1 MLVTRLTRSFGIDHP
16 IIQAGMGAEAG
27 PELAAA
33 VSTAGG
39 LGTIGTIAT
48 PPEDVRMAIRR
59 CRDLT
64 AMPFAVNM
72 VTFEGA
78 PFRDEIIDMVL
89 REKPAAVTLSFGDP
103 VPTLRL
109 CREAGI
115 RTLVQVQDFA
125 TARAVLASG
134 PDVLIVQGHEA
145 GGHTGRRGTLSF
157 LAQALAVAGDTP
169 VVAAGGIADGRGL
182 AAVLAMGAAGALIG
196 TRFKASVEYGCADIY
211 KSVIAAS
218 NGDDTLAGTLLD
230 VPFPWQ
236 WPANVV
242 GRAVRNAFTAEWEGR
257 DAELKAAVEALPPLG
272 FLQRLWAD
280 PEQSINWAGES
291 AGLVG
296 SVLSAAEIVRA
307 VVGEAEETLRRVPS
321 ILAN

>member
-48 PPEDVRMAIRR
+48 PPDEVQMAIRR

-78 PFRDEIIDMVL
+78 PHRDEIIDVVL
-89 REKPAAVTLSFGDP
+89 REKPAVVTLSFGDP

-109 CREAGI
+109 CREHGI
-115 RTLVQVQDFA
+115 KTLVQVQDFA
-125 TARAVLASG
+125 TARAVLAAG
-134 PDVLIVQGHEA
+134 PDALIVQGNEA

-157 LAQALAVAGDTP
+157 LAQALAIAGDTP

-182 AAVLAMGAAGALIG
+182 AAVLAMGASGALVG

-211 KSVIAAS
+211 KDVIAAS
-218 NGDDTLAGTLLD
+218 DGDNTVGA
-230 VPFPWQ
+230 PFFDAPYPFK

-242 GRAVRNAFTAEWEGR
+242 GRAFRNAFTAEWEGR
-257 DAELKAAVEALPPLG
+257 DEELKAAVEALPPFG

-280 PEQSINWAGES
+280 PEQNINWAGES

-296 SVLSAAEIVRA
+296 SVLPAAEIVRTM
-307 VVGEAEETLRRVPS
+307 VEEAEELLRRAASVVVD
-321 ILAN
+321 

>member
-1 MLVTRLTRSFGIDHP
+1 
-16 IIQAGMGAEAG
+16 MGAEAG
-27 PELAAA
+27 PELVAA
-33 VSTAGG
+33 VSEAGG

-48 PPEDVRMAIRR
+48 LPDEVRMAIRR

-78 PFRDEIIDMVL
+78 PHRDEIIEMVL

-103 VPTLRL
+103 LPTLRL

-115 RTLVQVQDFA
+115 KTLVQVQDFA
-125 TARAVLASG
+125 GAKAVLAAG
-134 PDVLIVQGHEA
+134 TDALIVQGNEA

-157 LAQALAVAGDTP
+157 LAQTLAIAGDTP

-182 AAVLAMGAAGALIG
+182 AAVLAMGASGALIG

-211 KSVIAAS
+211 KDVIAAS
-218 NGDDTLAGTLLD
+218 DGDNTLGGTLLD
-230 VPFPWQ
+230 VPFPWT

-242 GRAVRNAFTAEWEGR
+242 GRGIRNAFTAEWEGR
-257 DAELKAAVEALPPLG
+257 EDELKAAVAALPPFG
-272 FLQRLWAD
+272 FLQGLWAD

-291 AGLVG
+291 SGLVG
-296 SVLSAAEIVRA
+296 SVLPAAEILRSVVR
-307 VVGEAEETLRRVPS
+307 EAEEILRRVPS
-321 ILAN
+321 ILAD

>member
-16 IIQAGMGAEAG
+16 VIQAGMGAEAG

-48 PPEDVRMAIRR
+48 PPDEVKMAIRR

-64 AMPFAVNM
+64 DLPFAVNV
-72 VTFEGA
+72 VTFMGA
-78 PFRDEIIDMVL
+78 PFRDHIIEAVL

-109 CREAGI
+109 FKGLGI
-115 RTLVQVQDFA
+115 KTLVQVQDFA
-125 TARAVLASG
+125 TATAVLAAG
-134 PDVLIVQGHEA
+134 PDALIVQGHEA

-157 LAQALAVAGDTP
+157 LAQTLAIAGDTP
-169 VVAAGGIADGRGL
+169 VVAAGGIGDGRGL
-182 AAVLAMGAAGALIG
+182 AAVLAMGAAGVLMG
-196 TRFKASVEYGCADIY
+196 PRFKASVEYGCADIY
-211 KSVIAAS
+211 KGVIAAS
-218 NGDDTLAGTLLD
+218 DGDNTLAAPLLD
-230 VPFPWQ
+230 APFPWE

-257 DAELKAAVEALPPLG
+257 DGELKAAVEALPPFG
-272 FLQRLWAD
+272 FLQRLWED
-280 PEQSINWAGES
+280 PEQNLNWAGES

-296 SVLSAAEIVRA
+296 SILPAAEIVRS
-307 VVGEAEETLRRVPS
+307 VVAEAEEMLRRVAS
-321 ILAN
+321 VLAD

>member
-1 MLVTRLTRSFGIDHP
+1 LTRSFGIDHP

-48 PPEDVRMAIRR
+48 PPDEVRMAIRR

-64 AMPFAVNM
+64 ALPFAVNL

-78 PFRDEIIDMVL
+78 PFRDEIIDVVL
-89 REKPAAVTLSFGDP
+89 REKPSAVTLSFGDP

-125 TARAVLASG
+125 GARAVLAAG
-134 PDVLIVQGHEA
+134 PDALIVQGHEA

-157 LAQALAVAGDTP
+157 LAQTLAIAGDTP

-182 AAVLAMGAAGALIG
+182 AAVLAMGADGALIG

-211 KSVIAAS
+211 KGAIAAS
-218 NGDDTLAGTLLD
+218 DGDDTLAAPFLD
-230 VPFPWQ
+230 APYPFK

-242 GRAVRNAFTAEWEGR
+242 GRAFRNAFTAEWEGR
-257 DAELKAAVEALPPLG
+257 DEELKASVEALPPFG
-272 FLQRLWAD
+272 FLRRLWED
-280 PEQSINWAGES
+280 PEQNINWAGES
-291 AGLVG
+291 SGLVR
-296 SVLSAAEIVRA
+296 SVLPAAEIVRS
-307 VVGEAEETLRRVPS
+307 VVGEAEDMLRRVAS
-321 ILAN
+321 VLVN

>member
-16 IIQAGMGAEAG
+16 VIQAGMGAEAG

-48 PPEDVRMAIRR
+48 PPDQVRMAIRR

-64 AMPFAVNM
+64 ARPFAVNL

-78 PFRDEIIDMVL
+78 PFRDEIIDVVL
-89 REKPAAVTLSFGDP
+89 REKPSAVTLSFGDP

-109 CREAGI
+109 CRELGI

-125 TARAVLASG
+125 GARAVLAAG
-134 PDVLIVQGHEA
+134 PDALIVQGHEA

-157 LAQALAVAGDTP
+157 LAQTLAIAGDTP

-182 AAVLAMGAAGALIG
+182 AAVLAMGAAGALLG
-196 TRFKASVEYGCADIY
+196 TRFKASVEYGCADVY

-218 NGDDTLAGTLLD
+218 DGDNTLAAPLLD
-230 VPFPWQ
+230 APFPWE

-257 DAELKAAVEALPPLG
+257 DGELKAAIDALPPFG
-272 FLQRLWAD
+272 FLQRLWED

-291 AGLVG
+291 SGLVG
-296 SVLSAAEIVRA
+296 SVLPAAEIVRS
-307 VVGEAEETLRRVPS
+307 VVGEAEEMLRRVAS
-321 ILAN
+321 VLV